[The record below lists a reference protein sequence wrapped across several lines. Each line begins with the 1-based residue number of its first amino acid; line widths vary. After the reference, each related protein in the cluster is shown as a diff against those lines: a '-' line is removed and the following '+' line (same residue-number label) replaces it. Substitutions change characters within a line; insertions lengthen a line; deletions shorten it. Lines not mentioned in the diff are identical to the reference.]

1 MYFIDK
7 YIDKLDLHSEK
18 QFFGGSKTKF
28 SLRVSFPPVI
38 RRYSEERGEF
48 NVYKSEVELR

>member
-18 QFFGGSKTKF
+18 QFFWGKTKF

-38 RRYSEERGEF
+38 RRHSEERGEF
-48 NVYKSEVELR
+48 NVYKPGVELR